1 MGRIHG
7 GKSSK
12 TMTYLEQ
19 YRNEIRNGNII
30 AGRELIT
37 ALDMYVEQMKDP
49 RFIYDTRDADI
60 RIQFME
66 RFVKLTK
73 SPYYG
78 KTIKLMLFQKAF
90 IECLYSFKWADTGK
104 DRFKKAILV
113 IARKNTKSE
122 TCNALGFT
130 ELMLSQPGSD
140 IVCSSNDDVQANI
153 LFDGINSMR
162 EQFDPK
168 NKRTAKNLSFIKNKK
183 TNTKVFKLS
192 DKTRNKEGRNIDWAV
207 IDEVHEMK
215 DKTIIN
221 SIDQSMSIKINPK
234 RIIITTEG
242 FVRDG
247 ALDDELTYARKILSG
262 EYEDYTQLIW
272 LYTQDSESEIWQDEQ
287 SWQKS
292 NPAIGIVKTY
302 DYLRDRLN
310 IAKISKSERVFTLCK
325 DFNIRQAT
333 NESWLLPDDYIYNT
347 GKINFEDFS
356 YCWGIASVDLS
367 ETTDLTCCHIM
378 IMLPDNKTKY
388 ILSHYWIPE
397 NKLAAA
403 DDSQAGAKYKEW
415 AREGFLTICEGSD
428 NDLTMVADWIFSLW
442 KNYNI
447 RIFKCGYD
455 QRFAKTFLT
464 RMEDYNIDCEMIYQN
479 ANVMGNPMRLVEA
492 DLKNQD
498 INYGENPITR
508 WCLANA
514 CVQVDNLGRPMCV
527 KIANQPGARID
538 GAVNMIILYAA
549 YWRFKGEYMRLAE
562 GNERNGTA

>member
-1 MGRIHG
+1 
-7 GKSSK
+7 
-12 TMTYLEQ
+12 MTYLEE
-19 YRNEIRNGNII
+19 YRDEIKKGNII
-30 AGRELIT
+30 AGQELMT

-49 RFIYDTRDADI
+49 RFVYNTKDAYF
-60 RIQFME
+60 RINFIE

-78 KTIKLMLFQKAF
+78 KPMKLMLWQKAF
-90 IECLYSFKWADTGK
+90 IECLYSFKWTDSGN
-104 DRFKKAILV
+104 DRFKKAILMV
-113 IARKNTKSE
+113 ARKNTKSE
-122 TCNALGFT
+122 TCNGLGFT
-130 ELMLSQPGSD
+130 ELMLSQAGSD

-153 LFDGINSMR
+153 LYDGINAMR

-168 NKRTAKNLSFIKNKK
+168 SKRTSKNLSFIRNKM
-183 TNTKVFKLS
+183 TNTRIFKLS

-247 ALDDELTYARKILSG
+247 ALDEELDYARKVLNG
-262 EYEDYTQLIW
+262 EYEDFTQLIW
-272 LYTQDSESEIWQDEQ
+272 LYTQDSEAEIWQDER

-292 NPAIGIVKTY
+292 NPTIGIVKTY

-310 IAKISKSERVFTLCK
+310 MAKISKSERVFTLCK

-333 NESWLLPDDYIYNT
+333 NESWLLPDDYIYET
-347 GKINFEDFS
+347 SKINFEDFS

-367 ETTDLTCCHIM
+367 ETTDLTCCHVLL
-378 IMLPDNKTKY
+378 MLPNDKTKY

-397 NKLAAA
+397 NKLVNNA
-403 DDSQAGAKYKEW
+403 DKQALAKYQEW
-415 AREGFLTICEGSD
+415 ARNGFLSVCDGSD

-447 RIFKCGYD
+447 RVFKCGYD
-455 QRFAKTFLT
+455 QRFAKTFLN
-464 RMEDYNIDCEMIYQN
+464 RMDEYNIECEMIYQN
-479 ANVMGNPMRLVEA
+479 TSVMSNPMRLLES
-492 DLKNQD
+492 DLKSQYV
-498 INYGENPITR
+498 NYGENPITR
-508 WCLANA
+508 WCLGNA

-527 KIANQPGARID
+527 KIANQPEARID
-538 GAVNMIILYAA
+538 GAVNMIILYATF
-549 YWRFKGEYMRLAE
+549 WRFKGEYMRLVE
-562 GNERNGTA
+562 GNKKNGTA